1 MVLWDEQGGNN
12 NFGGCHLVGW
22 AVGVELV
29 LQPPTQEQEQINT
42 YNDGTIQERAG
53 RRDRNDMV
61 RPHQRTT
68 GENCPCVG
76 LRFKQ
81 GETLQRYT
89 SEIVLTD
96 LGLFYT
102 NLRGAEWLSEISN
115 ALSDYAAQQYPKEF
129 EPIKP

>member
-1 MVLWDEQGGNN
+1 MEQYRK
-12 NFGGCHLVGW
+12 
-22 AVGVELV
+22 
-29 LQPPTQEQEQINT
+29 EQ
-42 YNDGTIQERAG
+42 DGETVTIWYDHTNETA
-53 RRDRNDMV
+53 
-61 RPHQRTT
+61 